1 MSDLLKSFAIFH
13 MNESGDRKTIVK
25 VKKTEIISVYG
36 YKHTDTYTHIQIPV
50 CLSVYT
56 YIKCVY
62 AYM

>member
-36 YKHTDTYTHIQIPV
+36 YKHTDTYTHTYKS
-50 CLSVYT
+50 LFVYLF
-56 YIKCVY
+56 ILI
-62 AYM
+62 

>member
-1 MSDLLKSFAIFH
+1 MSDLLKSFTIFH
-13 MNESGDRKTIVK
+13 MNESGDRKTRVK

-36 YKHTDTYTHIQIPV
+36 YKHIHTHIQIPV